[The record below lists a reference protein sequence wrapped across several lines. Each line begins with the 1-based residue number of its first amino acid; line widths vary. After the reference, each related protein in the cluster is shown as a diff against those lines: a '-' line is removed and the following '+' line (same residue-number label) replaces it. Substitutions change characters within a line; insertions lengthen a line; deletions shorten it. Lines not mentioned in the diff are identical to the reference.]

1 MMHIDIDTLASVTAA
16 QLVTRGTLVITS
28 GVVTDTRQLSEGC
41 LFVALSGARFNGNHF
56 AAQAAQQGAAA
67 VIVSEDIEP
76 ISAGCSVLKV
86 EDTLLALQALAN
98 WWRSQLNPR
107 CVIGLTGSSGKT
119 STKDM
124 LLAILSQSFR
134 SKATLGNLNNHIGV
148 PLSILST
155 PADTECCI
163 WEMGMNHAG
172 EIAPLCAM
180 ARPHMGIITHIGT
193 AHIEY
198 LGSRDAIAAEK
209 ATLVESLPAEGWSI
223 FPAAEEYADFL
234 AERSKAQSLAVGG
247 ENSSV
252 RAENINYL
260 ATATEYT
267 LHIDGLGSCP
277 IYLPI
282 PGQHMVS
289 NSLLAIAAAWK
300 AGCSLEDMSS
310 GLRELSITHGR
321 LHCREQDGYYI
332 IDDSYNA
339 NLESM
344 IAALETVAAMKAPR
358 RRIAVLGLMGELG
371 EHGAELHAALGRRL
385 VQLGFDILLTVAD
398 DCANRQALHQA
409 AEGVRLY
416 SCSSHDEAAQCLRN
430 IIQEGD
436 ALLFKGSR
444 SAAMERVL
452 QQIFPPAPSES

>member
-16 QLVTRGTLVITS
+16 QLVTRGSLVISS

-67 VIVSEDIEP
+67 VLVSEDIEP
-76 ISAGCSVLKV
+76 LGDGCSVLKV
-86 EDTLLALQALAN
+86 GDTLEALQALAS
-98 WWRSQLNPR
+98 WWRGQLSPR

-124 LLAILSQSFR
+124 LLAILSQRYR

-155 PADTECCI
+155 PSDTECCI

-180 ARPHMGIITHIGT
+180 TRPDMGIITHIGT

-209 ATLVESLPAEGWSI
+209 ATLAESLPPEGWCI
-223 FPAAEEYADFL
+223 FPAAEDYAEFIV
-234 AERSKAQSLAVGG
+234 ERSKAQVILVG
-247 ENSSV
+247 ENDSFV

-260 ATATEYT
+260 PTGSEYT
-267 LHIDGLGSCP
+267 LHIEGLGSCP

-289 NSLLAIAAAWK
+289 NSLLSIAAAWK
-300 AGCSLEDMSS
+300 AGCSLDDMSA
-310 GLRELSITHGR
+310 GLRELSLTHGR
-321 LHCREQDGYYI
+321 LHCWEQEGYYI

-358 RRIAVLGLMGELG
+358 RRLAVLGLMGELG

-385 VQLGFDILLTVAD
+385 SQLGFDILLTVAE
-398 DCANRQALHQA
+398 DCANRQALHEA
-409 AEGVRLY
+409 AQGVLLY
-416 SCSSHDEAAQCLRN
+416 SCSSHDEAAQCLRD

-452 QQIFPPAPSES
+452 HQLFPPAPSES